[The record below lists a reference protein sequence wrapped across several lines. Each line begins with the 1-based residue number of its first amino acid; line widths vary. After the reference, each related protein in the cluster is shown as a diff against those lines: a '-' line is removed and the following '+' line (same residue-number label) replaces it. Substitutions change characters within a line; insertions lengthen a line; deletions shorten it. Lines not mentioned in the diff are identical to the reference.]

1 MSTSHDTRH
10 EVDLAIGGMTCAS
23 CSARIERKL
32 NKLEGVEASVN
43 LATERAHVRYAVPL
57 TPEDLVATVEQT
69 GYTARVLEP
78 EVPAGHEHD
87 GHDVLD
93 ERQLKVRTL
102 VSLALAIPV
111 VVLGMMPLP
120 ESPLWPWLELVLA
133 TPIVAWAAW
142 PFHRAAAVNAR
153 HGSSTMDTLVSLG
166 VLAAY
171 GWSLVAVLTG
181 NTMHLYFEVA
191 AVVTTFLL
199 AGRWAESRARASGRS
214 ALQALM
220 ELGAKDVAV
229 QRIDPASRVTTEV
242 RIPVSELAVGDHFF
256 VRPGEKIAT
265 DGVVVDGTS
274 AVDRSLV
281 TGESMPVDTGPGEA
295 VTGGTINTSGRL
307 VVEARRVGAETTLA
321 AMTRLVER
329 AQQGKAPV
337 QRLAD
342 RVSAVF
348 VPTVL
353 VLSVLTFAGWLLAG
367 QPVTSALSAAVAV
380 LIIACPCALGLAT
393 PTALL
398 AGTGRGAQ
406 LGVLIKGPEVLES
419 TRQVDTVVLD
429 KTGTLTVGAPKL
441 THVRAAGRLS
451 VTAALRTAA
460 AVEAGS
466 EHPVARAI
474 VTAARDRGLDVP
486 AVTGFEAL
494 AGSGARAFIKDTLI
508 TVGKAEMFEQ
518 VPEEIAQVTAPGT
531 TVWVGWGGTARA
543 ALTVADEVRDSSA
556 DAVRDLGEL
565 GLTAYLLTG
574 DNEQTARVVAQA
586 VGVDPA
592 HVLSDVLPEDKHAAV
607 HRLQRQGHVVAM
619 VGDGVNDAAA
629 LAQADLGIAMGS
641 GTDVAIESADIV
653 LMRPDVAAVADAV
666 ALSRRTLRVIK
677 QNLAWAF
684 GYNVAA
690 IPLAALGLLN
700 PMVAG
705 AAMALSSVIVV
716 TNSLRLKTFRRH

>member
-23 CSARIERKL
+23 CSARIERRL
-32 NKLEGVEASVN
+32 NKLDGVEASVN

-57 TPEDLVATVEQT
+57 TPADLVATVEQT
-69 GYTARVLEP
+69 GYTARVLQP
-78 EVPAGHEHD
+78 EGPAGHEHA
-87 GHDVLD
+87 GHDVLG

-111 VVLGMMPLP
+111 VVLGMAPLP
-120 ESPLWPWLELVLA
+120 ESPLWPWLELALT

-281 TGESMPVDTGPGEA
+281 TGESMPVDTGPGDE

-348 VPTVL
+348 IPTVL
-353 VLSVLTFAGWLLAG
+353 GLSVLTFAGWMVAG

-406 LGVLIKGPEVLES
+406 LGVLIKGLEVLES

-429 KTGTLTVGAPKL
+429 KTGTLTVGAPRL

-451 VTAALRTAA
+451 VTAALR
-460 AVEAGS
+460 
-466 EHPVARAI
+466 
-474 VTAARDRGLDVP
+474 
-486 AVTGFEAL
+486 
-494 AGSGARAFIKDTLI
+494 
-508 TVGKAEMFEQ
+508 
-518 VPEEIAQVTAPGT
+518 
-531 TVWVGWGGTARA
+531 
-543 ALTVADEVRDSSA
+543 
-556 DAVRDLGEL
+556 
-565 GLTAYLLTG
+565 
-574 DNEQTARVVAQA
+574 
-586 VGVDPA
+586 
-592 HVLSDVLPEDKHAAV
+592 
-607 HRLQRQGHVVAM
+607 
-619 VGDGVNDAAA
+619 
-629 LAQADLGIAMGS
+629 
-641 GTDVAIESADIV
+641 
-653 LMRPDVAAVADAV
+653 
-666 ALSRRTLRVIK
+666 
-677 QNLAWAF
+677 
-684 GYNVAA
+684 
-690 IPLAALGLLN
+690 
-700 PMVAG
+700 
-705 AAMALSSVIVV
+705 
-716 TNSLRLKTFRRH
+716 